1 MNELE
6 TRMRVHALTENM
18 LQNFMSSNGINAT
31 QMIDA
36 LNAVLVKLYPISI
49 TEMLQSIDTQ
59 RQQQA
64 QQLAEQSQEESP
76 TEEKDVE

>member
-59 RQQQA
+59 RQQA
-64 QQLAEQSQEESP
+64 QQLAEQNQEESP

>member
-6 TRMRVHALTENM
+6 TRMRIHALTENM

-59 RQQQA
+59 RQQA
-64 QQLAEQSQEESP
+64 QQFAEQNQEELP

>member
-59 RQQQA
+59 RQQA
-64 QQLAEQSQEESP
+64 QQLVEQNQEELP

>member
-6 TRMRVHALTENM
+6 TRMRIHALTENM

-59 RQQQA
+59 RQQA
-64 QQLAEQSQEESP
+64 QQLAEQNQEESP

>member
-6 TRMRVHALTENM
+6 IRMRVHALIENM

-49 TEMLQSIDTQ
+49 TEILQSIDTQ

-64 QQLAEQSQEESP
+64 QQLAEQDQEESP

>member
-18 LQNFMSSNGINAT
+18 LQNFMSSNGISAT

-59 RQQQA
+59 RQQA
-64 QQLAEQSQEESP
+64 QQLAEQNQEESP

>member
-49 TEMLQSIDTQ
+49 TEMLQSIDAQ

-64 QQLAEQSQEESP
+64 LAQQDQEESP

>member
-6 TRMRVHALTENM
+6 TRMRIHALTENM

-59 RQQQA
+59 RQQA
-64 QQLAEQSQEESP
+64 QQLVEQNQEELP

>member
-18 LQNFMSSNGINAT
+18 LQNFMSSNGISAT

-59 RQQQA
+59 RQQA
-64 QQLAEQSQEESP
+64 QQLAEQNQKESP

>member
-6 TRMRVHALTENM
+6 TRMRIHALTENM

-49 TEMLQSIDTQ
+49 TEMLQSIDAQ
-59 RQQQA
+59 RQQA
-64 QQLAEQSQEESP
+64 QQLAEQNQEESP

>member
-59 RQQQA
+59 RQQA
-64 QQLAEQSQEESP
+64 QQLAEQDQEESP

>member
-6 TRMRVHALTENM
+6 THMRIHALTENM

-59 RQQQA
+59 RQRA
-64 QQLAEQSQEESP
+64 QQLAEQNQEESP

>member
-6 TRMRVHALTENM
+6 IRMRIHALTENM

-59 RQQQA
+59 RQQA
-64 QQLAEQSQEESP
+64 QQLAEQNQEELP

>member
-6 TRMRVHALTENM
+6 THMRIHALTENM

-59 RQQQA
+59 RQQA
-64 QQLAEQSQEESP
+64 QQLAEQNQEESP

>member
-6 TRMRVHALTENM
+6 TRMRIHALTENM

-31 QMIDA
+31 QMIDS

-59 RQQQA
+59 RQQA
-64 QQLAEQSQEESP
+64 QQLAQQDQEESP

>member
-59 RQQQA
+59 RQQA
-64 QQLAEQSQEESP
+64 QQLVEQNQEESP

>member
-59 RQQQA
+59 RQQA
-64 QQLAEQSQEESP
+64 QQLAQQDQEESP

>member
-6 TRMRVHALTENM
+6 TRMRIHALTENM
-18 LQNFMSSNGINAT
+18 LQNFMSSNGISAT

-36 LNAVLVKLYPISI
+36 LNAILVKLYPISI
-49 TEMLQSIDTQ
+49 TEMLQSIDEQ
-59 RQQQA
+59 KQQA
-64 QQLAEQSQEESP
+64 QQLAAQGQEESP